1 MFSLYSWVI
10 YAILFL
16 IASFCCAFYSLFIR
30 HKFKLHDRLLT
41 KVFGDPLH
49 NPYRFL
55 ETEDDQIARL
65 SQAFKFTTFIGIG
78 CYFIGLFLFFKNLND
93 FSNQIN
99 LGLIA
104 ITICFMLIGIIS
116 LILAQ
121 LTDQQKMIRQ
131 IKAYHQQKYKLK
143 FCDFFDSAKPSASIR
158 RNQANIVGLLFL
170 LAMLFCIFMFFNSAN
185 SSPLSTSRIT
195 PTYLLLGKH

>member
-121 LTDQQKMIRQ
+121 LTDQQKN
-131 IKAYHQQKYKLK
+131 
-143 FCDFFDSAKPSASIR
+143 D
-158 RNQANIVGLLFL
+158 
-170 LAMLFCIFMFFNSAN
+170 
-185 SSPLSTSRIT
+185 T
-195 PTYLLLGKH
+195 PN